1 MTVQQTVS
9 FNFTTDSS
17 APTLPSN
24 EPASIFRPA
33 DISFADLPRRSAEE
47 PLPPIPA
54 PDQQTPPPEIAPSP
68 PLATSSPTRPS
79 RPYRSASFPTSDD
92 DDVFVSADPAIPSAA
107 SEPELGRPSTS
118 AGYIEPIVRI
128 ADPIGVE
135 VRWPSS
141 EFENSDEEE
150 EVIYE
155 QTGF

>member
-1 MTVQQTVS
+1 M
-9 FNFTTDSS
+9 
-17 APTLPSN
+17 
-24 EPASIFRPA
+24 
-33 DISFADLPRRSAEE
+33 
-47 PLPPIPA
+47 
-54 PDQQTPPPEIAPSP
+54 
-68 PLATSSPTRPS
+68 
-79 RPYRSASFPTSDD
+79 
-92 DDVFVSADPAIPSAA
+92 
-107 SEPELGRPSTS
+107 GRPSTS